1 MDEVLDIRAIHYHG
15 SQELVFH
22 FIIVVGMKI
31 SKLIK
36 LRVSKSVLPTNQF
49 SVREVIHNKANS
61 LPKPLMQLIL
71 VKRLWKVNLE
81 LL

>member
-36 LRVSKSVLPTNQF
+36 LRVSKSVLSTNQF

-71 VKRLWKVNLE
+71 VKRLWKVNFE